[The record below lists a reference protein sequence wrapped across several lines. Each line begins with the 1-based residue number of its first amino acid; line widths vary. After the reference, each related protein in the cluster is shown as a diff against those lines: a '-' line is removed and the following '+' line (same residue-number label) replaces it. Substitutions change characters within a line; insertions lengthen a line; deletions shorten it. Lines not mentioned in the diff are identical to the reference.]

1 MRHYGSKRKAEVLM
15 FACSLPSLLGSCS
28 AGPTDA
34 TRCCWEHTRPTS
46 NPNPSH
52 AAVQSRAGTQ
62 GRAASSRAPARQRA
76 PTAAG
81 TARRGRS
88 LRRGW
93 PALLGKRRREP
104 HLELLSAKPL
114 PWAAPGCHGQEGKAL
129 SWRLPRAEL
138 PTTAACQ
145 GGRLSSARWAGVSSR
160 STLRGHKHWGSAR
173 REEQAATAQLNLGKT
188 VVLTAVNRQN
198 QVQEQRTCLS
208 DMD

>member
-1 MRHYGSKRKAEVLM
+1 M

-62 GRAASSRAPARQRA
+62 GRAASSRAPAQQRA

-160 STLRGHKHWGSAR
+160 STLRGHKPWGSAR
-173 REEQAATAQLNLGKT
+173 RGAGSHGSVKPGQNCSADSCEQAESSAGTAN
-188 VVLTAVNRQN
+188 VLIRHGLAKYQW
-198 QVQEQRTCLS
+198 
-208 DMD
+208 